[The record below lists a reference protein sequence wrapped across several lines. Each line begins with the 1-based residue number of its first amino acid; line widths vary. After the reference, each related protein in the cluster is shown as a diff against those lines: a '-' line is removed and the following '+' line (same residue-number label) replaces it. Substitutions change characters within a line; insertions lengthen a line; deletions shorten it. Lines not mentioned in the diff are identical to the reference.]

1 MTKSPSTPTPC
12 TGDENPGGTNRHGR
26 GFGLSGFAT
35 FSAGMVRRGIMR
47 SQHTAH
53 TMGETGR
60 NVGHT
65 AKHEAGGPFSPSHAF
80 NSVIVG
86 GALRGS
92 WIYPIS
98 WSLTK

>member
-12 TGDENPGGTNRHGR
+12 TGDENPGGMIRQGR
-26 GFGLSGFAT
+26 GFGLGGFAIFPT
-35 FSAGMVRRGIMR
+35 GTVRRGMK
-47 SQHTAH
+47 SQQTAH

-65 AKHEAGGPFSPSHAF
+65 AKHEAGGPFSPDHAF

-86 GALRGS
+86 GALRGTS
-92 WIYPIS
+92 IHPFS